1 MDNQKEEI
9 LQKIEEAE
17 YVLVGL
23 GQDSAVIF
31 SALQEKFHVKLL
43 SQAHQMCI
51 RDRPCTLFINVS

>member
-23 GQDSAVIF
+23 GQEFDMEF
-31 SALQEKFHVKLL
+31 FLQSRE
-43 SQAHQMCI
+43 
-51 RDRPCTLFINVS
+51 DRKSVV